1 MNVQYR
7 IINVMFALGFLLFCP
22 LEVDCENQ
30 NYFTFGSTI
39 SEVVAIQGRPDSV
52 VDEYT
57 ELPDKED
64 DNGFLTWKEVVT
76 SFTFNYGKSKVR
88 FDIDDGRVE
97 GWYNYRNNPL
107 KTRFNKDYILL
118 PKHFDTD
125 KDYFT
130 LGATEDEVIVVQ
142 GKPDYIG
149 RHRYKHMGESHSFV
163 YGDIDAVSS
172 SVEFEHGRVC
182 GWYNATVLPLKVKLV
197 PQKNTIE
204 KDYFTLGSTIN
215 EVAAAQGTPDYY
227 SESLVKYGSSE
238 VHLHEGSVT
247 SWKNT
252 GSDPLKVKLL
262 PRRKTINK
270 GYFTLESTKDE
281 VLAVQGTPDWHA
293 KERPDF
299 LPGRFCYGSSD
310 KSLQR
315 STVFFENG
323 RVIGWESKNSNPLKT
338 GPYDGDCFTL
348 GSTKEEVLAIQGKPE
363 DHGDTIFRY
372 GTAAVIFRNGCVT
385 RWWTIGGWRR
395 LKVKLLPKQNT
406 DNRKYFTIGSTN
418 DEVLTVQ
425 GTPDTYSDEM
435 FEYSSSYV
443 YFQNGC
449 VAKYDN
455 SPHSPLKVKESP
467 NK

>member
-7 IINVMFALGFLLFCP
+7 IINVMLALGFLLFCP

-30 NYFTFGSTI
+30 NFFTFGSTV

-107 KTRFNKDYILL
+107 KTRFNKDYLLL

-130 LGATEDEVIVVQ
+130 LGATEGEVIVVQ

-163 YGDIDAVSS
+163 YGNIDAVSS

-197 PQKNTIE
+197 PKENTVE

-215 EVAAAQGTPDYY
+215 EVAAAQGMPDSYN
-227 SESLVKYGSSE
+227 ETIVTYGKSRIFLHKGRVSS
-238 VHLHEGSVT
+238 
-247 SWKNT
+247 WQN
-252 GSDPLKVKLL
+252 SDTNPLKVNLL
-262 PRRKTINK
+262 PKRKTINK
-270 GYFTLESTKDE
+270 EYFTIESTKDQ
-281 VLAVQGTPDWHA
+281 VLVVQGTPDSFS
-293 KERPDF
+293 DDTF
-299 LPGRFCYGSSD
+299 YYGSFDGQSQ
-310 KSLQR
+310 S
-315 STVFFENG
+315 SVYFEND
-323 RVIGWESKNSNPLKT
+323 RVIGWKEDISNPLKT
-338 GPYDGDCFTL
+338 KRFPGDCFTI
-348 GSTKEEVLAIQGKPE
+348 GSTREEVLAIQGTPTNRY
-363 DHGDTIFRY
+363 DTFFMY
-372 GTAAVIFRNGCVT
+372 G
-385 RWWTIGGWRR
+385 
-395 LKVKLLPKQNT
+395 
-406 DNRKYFTIGSTN
+406 
-418 DEVLTVQ
+418 
-425 GTPDTYSDEM
+425 
-435 FEYSSSYV
+435 SSSVSFENNRVTGWY
-443 YFQNGC
+443 
-449 VAKYDN
+449 N
-455 SPHSPLKVKESP
+455 SPFRRLKVKESP
-467 NK
+467 DK